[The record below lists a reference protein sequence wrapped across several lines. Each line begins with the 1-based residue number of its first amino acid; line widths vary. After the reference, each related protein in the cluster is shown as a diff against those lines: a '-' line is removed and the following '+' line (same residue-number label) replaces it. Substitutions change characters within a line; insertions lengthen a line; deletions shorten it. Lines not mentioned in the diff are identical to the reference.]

1 MSSCHFDRHND
12 WSFNNNNYSPRG
24 TDHCNMIYNSVTTM
38 TPIPLTFAV

>member
-12 WSFNNNNYSPRG
+12 WSYNNNYSPG

-38 TPIPLTFAV
+38 TPIPLTFVV